1 MGGGRG
7 VLESAAGHLGWIDDA
22 CLDEV
27 FILGGG
33 DVVAVVAFAFLDFGN
48 DESAFDACVGRKLTE
63 RSFDGTSD
71 DFSAGLFVT
80 GETEVADGGL
90 SERVEKY
97 KLKVEGITPDCWDRE
112 ASGIKLKR

>member
-1 MGGGRG
+1 MASVGFLFLRNVGDQTFGGEEEAGDGGG

-33 DVVAVVAFAFLDFGN
+33 DVVAVVAGAFLDFGN
-48 DESAFDACVGRKLTE
+48 DESAFDACVGGKLTE
-63 RSFDGTSD
+63 RSFDGASD

-80 GETEVADGGL
+80 GETEVAM
-90 SERVEKY
+90 
-97 KLKVEGITPDCWDRE
+97 E
-112 ASGIKLKR
+112 A